1 MAGAAE
7 LRLCAAAK
15 RVNKFWSAARVSG
28 KEGKKK
34 KMESK
39 SAERSKANNQNRKFK
54 RITVEEA
61 ITIPEVV
68 EELSRI
74 AGGVPSMKSGPIAGP
89 FMPKLVEFGK
99 DRIATMDADGVDMQ
113 VLSLTA
119 PGVQKFDADKGIAL
133 AQLANDRLAEAVRA
147 YPTRFAGLASVPVQ
161 TPAAAVK
168 ELDRAVTK
176 LGLKGLIINSHTNGE
191 YLDDPKFWPILE
203 AAAALEVPLYIHP
216 REPSP
221 SIEKII
227 MIPGFTVGWGY
238 AVETGTHALRLIVA
252 GVFDRFPKLRIVLGH
267 LGETIPFLLA
277 RMDGRY
283 GFEVRAVGAKP
294 LAKLPSEY
302 FKDHFVVTTSGMN
315 FPAPVRAVIDI
326 LGADR
331 VLFAA
336 DYPLED
342 EAAEVKQFDEIPL
355 TEEERLKISELNSRR
370 VFGIDG
376 PVG

>member
-1 MAGAAE
+1 
-7 LRLCAAAK
+7 
-15 RVNKFWSAARVSG
+15 
-28 KEGKKK
+28 
-34 KMESK
+34 
-39 SAERSKANNQNRKFK
+39 
-54 RITVEEA
+54 
-61 ITIPEVV
+61 
-68 EELSRI
+68 
-74 AGGVPSMKSGPIAGP
+74 MKSGPIAGP
-89 FMPKLVEFGK
+89 FMPKLVDIGPN
-99 DRIATMDADGVDMQ
+99 RIATMDADGVDMQ

-119 PGVQKFDADKGIAL
+119 PGVQKFDADKGLAL
-133 AQLANDRLAEAVRA
+133 ARLANDRLADAIKA
-147 YPTRFAGLASVPVQ
+147 YPTRYAGLASVPVQ
-161 TPAAAVK
+161 APAAAVK

-191 YLDDPKFWPILE
+191 YLDNPKYWPILE
-203 AAAALEVPLYIHP
+203 AAAALDVPLYIHP

-221 SIEKII
+221 SIEETI

-252 GVFDRFPKLRIVLGH
+252 GVFDRYPKLRIILGH

-302 FKDHFVVTTSGMN
+302 FLDHFVVTTSGMN
-315 FPAPVRAVIDI
+315 FPAPVRAAIDI
-326 LGADR
+326 LGTDR

-342 EAAEVKQFDEIPL
+342 EAACVNDFDAIPL
-355 TEEERLKISELNSRR
+355 SDEERLKLYELNSRR
-370 VFGIDG
+370 VFGLDG